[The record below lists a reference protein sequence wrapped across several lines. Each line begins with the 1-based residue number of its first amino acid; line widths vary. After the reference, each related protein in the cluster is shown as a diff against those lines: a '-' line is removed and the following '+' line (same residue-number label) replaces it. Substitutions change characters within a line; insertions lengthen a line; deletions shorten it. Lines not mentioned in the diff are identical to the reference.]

1 MRDKRRLF
9 YLIWIFL
16 AVIIFILSAQP
27 RQVSYQLSS
36 SVVNSFNQQVNQYIE
51 WDAWTEL
58 RKFIFVHS
66 RKFAHA
72 LLYCLLTIFG
82 VLSVY
87 RTKLR
92 KTFSIVASV
101 NLLYAISDEIHQSF
115 VPGRGASTQ
124 DVFIDFVGI
133 VAGILICYLVYFNAC
148 RVSGTRNW
156 E

>member
-1 MRDKRRLF
+1 MKDKRRLF
-9 YLIWIFL
+9 FLIWISL

-27 RQVSYQLSS
+27 RQLSYQLSS
-36 SVVNSFNQQVNQYIE
+36 SVVDSFNQQVNHYIE

-92 KTFSIVASV
+92 RTFGIVISV
-101 NLLYAISDEIHQSF
+101 NLLYAISDEIHQRF

-124 DVFIDFVGI
+124 DVFIDFIGI
-133 VAGILICYLVYFNAC
+133 VAGILICYLVYFIIGRSNNTNK
-148 RVSGTRNW
+148 R
-156 E
+156 